1 MAHMS
6 PAQLVT
12 LKAAI
17 LADPVLAAM
26 PMNGDGEFDIAAALN
41 QQAVPAFT
49 VWRTN
54 VPTSQV
60 GTAMSSTEVAGL
72 TTANTNRLMVMESY
86 SGGTFNASI
95 PDVQAGFNSVF
106 SGTGGAITRAA
117 LLVVWKR
124 LALRVERILSTGTGT
139 DLAPATMG
147 VEGKISPDE
156 VRAARVS

>member
-1 MAHMS
+1 MHLT
-6 PAQLVT
+6 PTQLIT

-26 PMNGDGEFDIAAALN
+26 PMNGDGDYDIAAALN
-41 QQAVPAFT
+41 QQAAPAFT

-54 VPTSQV
+54 VPTAQV
-60 GTAMSSTEVAGL
+60 GTAMSSIEVAGL
-72 TTANTNRLMVMESY
+72 TTANTNRLMAMEAY

-106 SGTGGAITRAA
+106 AGAGGALTRAA

-124 LALRVERILSTGTGT
+124 LAFRVEKILATGTGT
-139 DLAPATMG
+139 DQAPATMG
-147 VEGKISPDE
+147 FEGNISPDH
-156 VRAARVS
+156 VHAARVS

>member
-1 MAHMS
+1 MHLTS
-6 PAQLVT
+6 AQLIT

-26 PMNGDGEFDIAAALN
+26 PMNTDGDYDIATALN
-41 QQAVPAFT
+41 QQASPAFT

-54 VPTSQV
+54 VPTAQV

-72 TTANTNRLMVMESY
+72 TTANTNRLMVMEAY

-106 SGTGGAITRAA
+106 SGTGGALTRTA
-117 LLVVWKR
+117 LLAVWKR
-124 LALRVERILSTGTGT
+124 LALRAEKILATGTGT

-147 VEGKISPDE
+147 FEGTITPDH
-156 VRAARVS
+156 VHSARVS